1 MRQDENAEL
10 LIYCPKCGLWVNEY
24 NWTLETASK
33 YSVKGKKT
41 PTVAYIMLDMLRGNF
56 KKWENFKIH
65 CPRCHE
71 SVFLKKMLPLP
82 KEEEIEEYT
91 KQVSQEYVDF
101 LY

>member
-10 LIYCPKCGLWVNEY
+10 LVYCPKCGLWANEY

-33 YSVKGKKT
+33 YSVNGKQT
-41 PTVAYIMLDMLRGNF
+41 HTLIYIFIDIAQGNYQ
-56 KKWENFKIH
+56 KWENYKVL

-71 SVFLKKMLPLP
+71 SMQMRKLLPLP
-82 KEEEIEEYT
+82 
-91 KQVSQEYVDF
+91 QEDLIAAYIAKVGQAYVQS